1 MIITAFDGNKIVQA
15 LSEQGIESA
24 IIGKITEKETQIIQ
38 NGKIGI
44 LNQPKSDALYNVK
57 FK

>member
-1 MIITAFDGNKIVQA
+1 MQA

-24 IIGKITEKETQIIQ
+24 IIGKITEKEKQIIK
-38 NGKIGI
+38 NGKVSI

-57 FK
+57 FE